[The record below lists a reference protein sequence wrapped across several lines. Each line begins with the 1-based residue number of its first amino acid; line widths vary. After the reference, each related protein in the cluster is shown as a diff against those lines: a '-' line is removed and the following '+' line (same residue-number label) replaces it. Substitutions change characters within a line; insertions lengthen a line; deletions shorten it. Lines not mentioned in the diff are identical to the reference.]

1 MPAFACPADHC
12 YLLCQLL
19 PNGLQFGAVVGCR
32 LVQRAVVFGFNEG
45 GVLKKEWK
53 VCRRIQSPGIQMLNS
68 RVDLTFGLVENSEC
82 RRDVAQL
89 NKVQSVR
96 YSLIDGTYNFNFRS
110 MAFLR
115 ESKSN
120 GPL

>member
-1 MPAFACPADHC
+1 MDCSSAQCLTVVLYNARLFSDSERRWSLRKTVAS
-12 YLLCQLL
+12 L
-19 PNGLQFGAVVGCR
+19 PPHSVPRNPNAKFPGGLDIR
-32 LVQRAVVFGFNEG
+32 TRT
-45 GVLKKEWK
+45 K
-53 VCRRIQSPGIQMLNS
+53 R
-68 RVDLTFGLVENSEC
+68 EC
-82 RRDVAQL
+82 HRDVAQQ

-120 GPL
+120 GP